1 MNNFCKYFDS
11 FFRGLKTLLVGLKTT
26 IKVFFRKKIT
36 EKYPENRATL
46 KISDRFRG
54 TLTMPHDENN
64 QHNCVA
70 CGLCQN
76 ACPNG
81 TITVHFETVENEE
94 GKKTKVLTNYEYDLG
109 TCIFCQLCVNACP
122 HNAITFENSFE
133 HAVFNREK
141 LVKKLNRDGST
152 VVNKK

>member
-11 FFRGLKTLLVGLKTT
+11 FFRGLITLLIGLKTT

-64 QHNCVA
+64 HHKCVA
-70 CGLCQN
+70 CGLCQM
-76 ACPNG
+76 ACPNES
-81 TITVHFETVENEE
+81 INVHFETIENEE
-94 GKKTKVLTNYEYDLG
+94 GKKTKQLTNYEYNLG
-109 TCIFCQLCVNACP
+109 TCMFCQLCVNACP
-122 HNAITFENSFE
+122 HDAICFENSFE
-133 HAVFNREK
+133 HAVFNKAK
-141 LVKKLNRDGST
+141 LVKKLNKDGST
-152 VVNKK
+152 VLK

>member
-11 FFRGLKTLLVGLKTT
+11 FFRGLITLLIGLKTT

-64 QHNCVA
+64 HHKCVA
-70 CGLCQN
+70 CGLCQM

-81 TITVHFETVENEE
+81 SINVHFETIENEE
-94 GKKTKVLTNYEYDLG
+94 GKKTKQLTNYEYNLG
-109 TCIFCQLCVNACP
+109 TCMFCQLCVNACP
-122 HNAITFENSFE
+122 HDAICFENSFE
-133 HAVFNREK
+133 HAVFNKAK
-141 LVKKLNRDGST
+141 LVKKLNKDGST
-152 VVNKK
+152 VLK